1 MTKIPGIVAVFI
13 CLLAFNPAIY
23 ASDAPTNSLLP
34 AAGIAT
40 AHPLATQAGHEILA
54 EGGNAFDAA
63 VAITATLAVVEPQS
77 SGLGG
82 GGFWLLH
89 READQLET
97 MIDGRE
103 TAPQAAKRDMYLD
116 SNGDVIPGLSMNGP
130 LAAAIPGIP
139 AGIVYIAKKYGKLP
153 LQQSLAPAIRAAEN
167 GFAVYQHYQRLAQF
181 RLDVLQQSPAAAEVF
196 LQDEDPPD
204 VGYLIKQP
212 DLAKTLKLLASKG
225 FDGFYKGE
233 VAQNLVAGVKAAKG
247 IWSLEDLASYHVVER
262 PPLRGKYHD
271 MQIISAAPPSSGGV
285 ALITMLNILSGYPL
299 DRMDKVHRTHYITEA
314 MRRAYRDRAIYLG
327 DPDFVDV
334 PTFKLLHEYYA
345 AGLRAGISPDK
356 ATPSRDLPGVDTPA
370 QGPHTTH
377 FSVIDKQGNRVAA
390 TLTVNY
396 PFGSGFMPPG
406 TGVLLNDE
414 MDDFSAKPGTPNAYG
429 LVGAEANAIAPG
441 KRPLSSMSPTFLEDD
456 RGVAVLGTPG
466 GSRIITMVLLAILD
480 YANGGD
486 PKSMVSLPRFHH
498 QYLPDVIQYET
509 GAFNAGDIKSL
520 QAMGY
525 KFEQVRSYGNMQAV
539 VWERAGNKVL
549 AASDP
554 RGIGE
559 ALVK

>member
-1 MTKIPGIVAVFI
+1 
-13 CLLAFNPAIY
+13 
-23 ASDAPTNSLLP
+23 
-34 AAGIAT
+34 
-40 AHPLATQAGHEILA
+40 
-54 EGGNAFDAA
+54 
-63 VAITATLAVVEPQS
+63 
-77 SGLGG
+77 
-82 GGFWLLH
+82 
-89 READQLET
+89 
-97 MIDGRE
+97 
-103 TAPQAAKRDMYLD
+103 
-116 SNGDVIPGLSMNGP
+116 
-130 LAAAIPGIP
+130 
-139 AGIVYIAKKYGKLP
+139 
-153 LQQSLAPAIRAAEN
+153 
-167 GFAVYQHYQRLAQF
+167 
-181 RLDVLQQSPAAAEVF
+181 
-196 LQDEDPPD
+196 
-204 VGYLIKQP
+204 
-212 DLAKTLKLLASKG
+212 
-225 FDGFYKGE
+225 
-233 VAQNLVAGVKAAKG
+233 
-247 IWSLEDLASYHVVER
+247 
-262 PPLRGKYHD
+262 
-271 MQIISAAPPSSGGV
+271 
-285 ALITMLNILSGYPL
+285 
-299 DRMDKVHRTHYITEA
+299 
-314 MRRAYRDRAIYLG
+314 
-327 DPDFVDV
+327 
-334 PTFKLLHEYYA
+334 
-345 AGLRAGISPDK
+345 
-356 ATPSRDLPGVDTPA
+356 
-370 QGPHTTH
+370 
-377 FSVIDKQGNRVAA
+377 
-390 TLTVNY
+390 
-396 PFGSGFMPPG
+396 MPPG